1 MNIGEKVKNL
11 RNEQGMTLKQLS
23 EETGL
28 STGFLS
34 QFERGITTIA
44 VEHLATI
51 ADLFKVK
58 INYFFEDE
66 SVNEPIV
73 RGYDQPV
80 IHKLNNII
88 YKQLS
93 RSPKDKMIA
102 PKLIEI
108 MPHENRE
115 LPTTYPHQ
123 GEEFIYIL
131 EGILTLVIEE
141 TTYQLYP
148 GDSAHYFSTIN
159 HNWDNQTNNVVKF
172 IVVHHPNDY

>member
-23 EETGL
+23 EATGL

-44 VEHLATI
+44 VEHLSSI
-51 ADLFKVK
+51 ADLFKVR
-58 INYFFEDE
+58 INYFFEE
-66 SVNEPIV
+66 EPEIEPIV

-80 IHKLNNII
+80 IHKLNNMI

-93 RSPKDKMIA
+93 RTPQDKKIA
-102 PKLIEI
+102 PKMIEI
-108 MPHENRE
+108 MPHEKRE

-123 GEEFIYIL
+123 GEEFVYVL
-131 EGILTLVIEE
+131 EGIEE
-141 TTYQLYP
+141 KTYQLYP
-148 GDSAHYFSTIN
+148 GDSAHYFSTID
-159 HNWDNQTNNVVKF
+159 HNWDNQTSNVVKF
-172 IVVHHPNDY
+172 IVVHYPNDY